1 MPLCI
6 VATDLNRIAFNID
19 HHNTD
24 KVKRAILM
32 LGAFESWQYCKRYTQ
47 FWFLII
53 GDLNLDMPLCIVA
66 TDLNRIAF
74 NIDHHNTDKVETGH
88 FDAWLIRIVAI
99 LQEIYSVLIPDHWGL
114 KLGHAVM
121 HCSDRFEQNR
131 FQHRSPQYDKVETGH
146 FDAWRIRIVAILQEI
161 YSVFDS
167 WSLGT

>member
-1 MPLCI
+1 M
-6 VATDLNRIAFNID
+6 T
-19 HHNTD
+19 

-74 NIDHHNTDKVETGH
+74 HIDSHNTDKVK
-88 FDAWLIRIVAI
+88 RAI
-99 LQEIYSVLIPDHWGL
+99 LMLGSFESSQYCKRYTQFLIPDHWGL

-131 FQHRSPQYDKVETGH
+131 FQHRSPQYRQRWNGPFWCLAHSNRRNTARD
-146 FDAWRIRIVAILQEI
+146 IL
-161 YSVFDS
+161 SFDS